1 LAIGDRKVVKSRF
14 CGASGKNL
22 FFEGLTRCGV
32 LEHLEAGFFNRTPPV
47 LDRLASMM
55 TTQIAASAT
64 GLVASMITTTGTTTM
79 PLRAGTG

>member
-1 LAIGDRKVVKSRF
+1 LAIVDHKVVKSRF
-14 CGASGKNL
+14 CGASEKNL

-64 GLVASMITTTGTTTM
+64 GLVASTITTGTTTR